1 MILEEVMMN
10 QPKKNNDINIET
22 VMTEHTELLIEHNE
36 LLSEMADIFVTM
48 LNEECIFMEG
58 NFFSDMKVKKED
70 LADPNKVKAI
80 IKQIDK
86 DRIVPEKKDSLLN
99 FLYGFLLSLVGA
111 TPGIA
116 LLGIGGFLEN
126 PLLMISGEL
135 IGMIGIVIAGLGFD
149 RLDNYVSKT
158 KKSIAKVEKK
168 LKKEKDPKNIK
179 AYKSQLNALQK
190 NLKLFED
197 ANYKAKK
204 EIKDKTRYNY

>member
-1 MILEEVMMN
+1 MILEEVMSQTRMN
-10 QPKKNNDINIET
+10 TNIDT
-22 VMTEHTELLIEHNE
+22 NELLREHNALILEHNE
-36 LLSEMADIFVTM
+36 LISEMADIFVTM

-111 TPGIA
+111 APGIA

-126 PLLMISGEL
+126 PLLMFSGEL